1 MISKLLGAIFQFFIV
16 VALIHVALF
25 SWWVDPNDF
34 TIFICIAIY
43 AWINWFPSLGIPSLG
58 SDESSNNRE
67 YKSSNNRESSNSSGF
82 DTRKFKGNDRKDAQ
96 KIFKAFGLNKSKRK

>member
-16 VALIHVALF
+16 VALIHVVLF

-34 TIFICIAIY
+34 TMFICIAIY

-58 SDESSNNRE
+58 SGESSNNQ
-67 YKSSNNRESSNSSGF
+67 ESSNSFGF
-82 DTRKFKGNDRKDAQ
+82 DTRKFKGKDRKDAQ
-96 KIFKAFGLNKSKRK
+96 KIFKTFGLNKSKRK